1 MRRFLIPLS
10 LAFAV
15 IAMPTPAFAAVP
27 GNDEPAGAVDLG
39 SLPAA
44 VTQDTTEAT
53 YTPHGGCTSGDA
65 GANVWYTLTVDAD
78 QRVVVDT
85 AGSDYNTGL
94 NVFAGDPDTGGFVG
108 CSERNLRFDGFSGV
122 TYYIEIAACCGS
134 STGGQLALSV
144 SQAPEPPAVSVTVDP
159 NGQFDTAGRATIT
172 GTASCAA
179 TVQFASVEVFVSQ
192 RVGRVIITGQ
202 NGANL
207 DCEPGGAEVPWSV
220 TVTGG
225 NGLYRGGQATASV
238 QSVGC
243 NTSECASN
251 FTEAAVRLRR

>member
-15 IAMPTPAFAAVP
+15 IALPAPAFAAVP

-78 QRVVVDT
+78 QRVVID
-85 AGSDYNTGL
+85 ASGSDYNTGL
-94 NVFAGDPDTGGFVG
+94 NVFAGDPDTGFFVG
-108 CSERNLRFDGFSGV
+108 CSERSMRFDAFAGA
-122 TYYIEIAACCGS
+122 TYYIEVAACCGS
-134 STGGQLALSV
+134 SAGGQLALSA
-144 SQAPEPPAVSVTVDP
+144 SQAPQPPAVDVTVDAT
-159 NGQFDTAGRATIT
+159 GRFDTAGRATIT
-172 GTASCAA
+172 GTATCAS

-192 RVGRVIITGQ
+192 QVGRVIITGQ

-207 DCEPGGAEVPWSV
+207 DCVPGGDPVPWSV

-225 NGLYRGGQATASV
+225 NGLYRGGHATASV

-243 NTSECASN
+243 NASECASN
-251 FTEAAVRLRR
+251 YTEAGVRLRR